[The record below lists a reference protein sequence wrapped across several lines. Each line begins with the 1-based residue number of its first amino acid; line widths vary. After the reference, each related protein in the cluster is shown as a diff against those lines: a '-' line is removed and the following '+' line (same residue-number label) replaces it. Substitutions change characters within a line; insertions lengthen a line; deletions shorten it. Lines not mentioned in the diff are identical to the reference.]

1 MRPPQSRANGECT
14 RRAYARGHGRLH
26 RPSAN
31 VAESD
36 LRGWDRGAERQRCG
50 RDKLD
55 HRVTGFDVTRNRG
68 RQDYITTMV
77 AFEVT
82 ARLGGVPFL
91 YLHAVRFICV
101 VREHLCS
108 KGAIGHVTDSR
119 MIRSKRV
126 GYARYDTETAD
137 QNEFDRVLELS
148 HALTVWPV

>member
-1 MRPPQSRANGECT
+1 MRR
-14 RRAYARGHGRLH
+14 
-26 RPSAN
+26 
-31 VAESD
+31 
-36 LRGWDRGAERQRCG
+36 WDRGAERQRCG

-137 QNEFDRVLELS
+137 QNDFDRVLELS